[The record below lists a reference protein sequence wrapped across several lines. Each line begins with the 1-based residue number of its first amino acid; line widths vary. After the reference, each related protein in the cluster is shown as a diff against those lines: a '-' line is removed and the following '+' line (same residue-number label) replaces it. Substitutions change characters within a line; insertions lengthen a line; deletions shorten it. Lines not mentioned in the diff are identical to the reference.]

1 MKPGDLALI
10 GDSEEAREYWAGW
23 KHVQPFLVV
32 RRLSAEDP
40 ADASWVERFGYTQRG
55 QSMLDPPEELKIPA
69 EECMLVMNARGS
81 FMRCPERCL
90 KPTENTGVFKT

>member
-10 GDSEEAREYWAGW
+10 GDSKEAREYWAGW

-40 ADASWVERFGYTQRG
+40 ADASWVERFGYTQ
-55 QSMLDPPEELKIPA
+55 QHQPEELKIPA

-90 KPTENTGVFKT
+90 KPAENAGVLRV

>member
-1 MKPGDLALI
+1 MKSGDLALI

-23 KHVQPFLVV
+23 QHVQPFLVV
-32 RRLSAEDP
+32 RWLSAEDP
-40 ADASWVERFGYTQRG
+40 EDVSWVERFGYTQRG

-81 FMRCPERCL
+81 FMRCPAVTL
-90 KPTENTGVFKT
+90 KPVEGS